1 MSSGIL
7 LALLKAYISKIKK
20 CNFSGSSMSG
30 MTSLVQ
36 AAGVIEHKMETVSN
50 NLANVNTVGFKEDQP
65 SFREV
70 LSTVQRIAPE
80 SLEERFLSHE
90 YLDDYVGMDKSA
102 VVVDEVGKNFEP
114 GRMRSTGNDL
124 DFALANEG
132 FFTIATPQG
141 ERFTRAGNF
150 QLDSTGRVVTNDGFP
165 VLGNNGA
172 ITIKEGSV
180 HVNGSGQLSVDG
192 IILDSF
198 HLVRFRNQD
207 KLQKLG
213 QGFFAPINTN
223 DVPITS
229 DEIRIQ
235 QGMLEDSNVNS
246 MLEMTRMI
254 TATRAYESVHR
265 ALSRIDKL
273 DEKAI
278 SMVQA

>member
-7 LALLKAYISKIKK
+7 LALLKAYINKIKN

-180 HVNGSGQLSVDG
+180 HVNESGQLSVDG

-207 KLQKLG
+207 QLQKLG
-213 QGFFAPINTN
+213 QGYFAPINSN

>member
-1 MSSGIL
+1 M
-7 LALLKAYISKIKK
+7 LALLKAYINKIKN

-180 HVNGSGQLSVDG
+180 HVNESGQLSVDG

-207 KLQKLG
+207 NLQKFG
-213 QGFFAPINTN
+213 QGFFAPININ
-223 DVPITS
+223 DVPIPS